1 MKYSMLLFLIL
12 LFSGISCIKNPVD
25 PNEGELITTVRV
37 KLTET
42 ISGDEHVFEFNDP
55 DGEGGNVPLRFDEIV
70 LSPNTIYRCELE
82 LLNESTTPITNASAE
97 ISDESADHQ
106 FYFQSTLNGLIIR
119 DLDLDQAQLPF
130 GLHST
135 WTTQSQGKGNVV
147 ITLKH
152 KPGYKKANDF
162 VTVGDTDLALDFKVS
177 IQ

>member
-37 KLTET
+37 KMTET
-42 ISGDEHVFEFNDP
+42 ISGVEQVFEFTDP
-55 DGEGGNVPLRFDEIV
+55 DGEGGNVPVRFDEII
-70 LSPNTIYRCELE
+70 LSPNKIYRCELE
-82 LLNESTTPITNASAE
+82 LLNESTSPVTNASEE
-97 ISDESADHQ
+97 IANESADHQ
-106 FYFQSTLNGLIIR
+106 FYFQSTVDGLVIG

-135 WTTQSQGKGNVV
+135 WTTHSLGSGSVV

-162 VTVGDTDLALDFKVS
+162 VAVGDTDLALDFKVS
-177 IQ
+177 VQ